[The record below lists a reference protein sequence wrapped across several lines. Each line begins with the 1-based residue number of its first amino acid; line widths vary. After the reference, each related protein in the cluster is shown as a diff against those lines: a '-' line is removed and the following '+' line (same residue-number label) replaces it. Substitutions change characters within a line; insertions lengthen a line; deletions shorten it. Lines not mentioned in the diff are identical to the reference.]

1 MGMLTGAFLQGAGQ
15 GLNVLGQSMQRDLD
29 RQTDEAMFEKRTRML
44 AEIQRENATVQRQDQ
59 AAFED
64 QRFPVRLDQE
74 RQTMTV
80 RGEAQTAAEVAR
92 ATNPELIAARDE
104 EARRATQREI
114 DALVQRANNPDLS
127 AAEQRKAAAELEKL
141 KAEVKIRG
149 DGAIRVANA
158 TRAPRE
164 GSKSVSDQLAEKEK
178 ALGRPLTQAEREA
191 LVLGARG
198 NNESQ
203 ALRVKQ
209 AEEAAT
215 KAIDEGRIKPQDRAS
230 FVRAQ
235 LDSYGEFEA
244 RAQTDEL
251 LRTERAAGNVGRFI
265 DAMRRQGADDAALL
279 KLGVTKDEI
288 KKATAAPAANAPRGM
303 LSRAPAKA
311 PEDVI
316 GNQPIG
322 PLTRQRDIEESAR
335 AGNKRAIEYLRRQ
348 QAGRL
353 ENQNAPRDAASM
365 MNG

>member
-1 MGMLTGAFLQGAGQ
+1 MGMLAAVLQGASQ
-15 GLNVLGQSMQRDLD
+15 GMNVLGQSMQRDLD
-29 RQTDEAMFEKRTRML
+29 RQDEQTMWEKRNRLL
-44 AEIQRENATVQRQDQ
+44 AEIQAESARAQRTEQ
-59 AAFED
+59 AAFD
-64 QRFPVRLDQE
+64 DARFPVRLDQE
-74 RQTMTV
+74 RQTMAA

-92 ATNPELIAARDE
+92 ATNPELITAQDE
-104 EARRATQREI
+104 AARRATQREI
-114 DALVQRANNPDLS
+114 DALVQKANNPDLT
-127 AAEQRKAAAELEKL
+127 AAERRKTEADIEKL

-164 GSKSVSDQLAEKEK
+164 GARSVSDQLAEKEK
-178 ALGRPLTQAEREA
+178 ALGRPLTQQEREA
-191 LVLGARG
+191 LVLGAKGGDGDR
-198 NNESQ
+198 
-203 ALRVKQ
+203 ALRIKQ

-215 KAIDEGRIKPQDRAS
+215 KAIELGSLKPEDRAK

-251 LRTERAAGNVGRFI
+251 LRTERASGNVGRFI
-265 DAMRRQGADDAALL
+265 EALRKQGADDAALL
-279 KLGVTKDEI
+279 KLGVTKDEL
-288 KKATAAPAANAPRGM
+288 KKAAGAPAANAPRGM
-303 LSRAPAKA
+303 LSRVPARE
-311 PEDVI
+311 PQDVI

-348 QAGRL
+348 EAGRL
-353 ENQNAPRDAASM
+353 ENQTTPRDTASM

>member
-29 RQTDEAMFEKRTRML
+29 RQDEQSMWERRTQL
-44 AEIQRENATVQRQDQ
+44 LGEIQRENATVQREDQ

-64 QRFPVRLDQE
+64 KRFPVRLDQE
-74 RQTMTV
+74 RQTTTA
-80 RGEAQTAAEVAR
+80 RGEAQTAVEVAR
-92 ATNPELIAARDE
+92 ATNPELIAAQDE
-104 EARRATQREI
+104 AARKATQRDI
-114 DALVQRANNPDLS
+114 DALVQKANNPDLT
-127 AAEQRKAAAELEKL
+127 AAERRAALTKLEDL

-158 TRAPRE
+158 TRVPKE
-164 GSKSVSDQLAEKEK
+164 GAKSVSDQLAEKEK
-178 ALGRPLTQAEREA
+178 ALGRPLTTAEREA
-191 LVLGARG
+191 LVLGAKADNG
-198 NNESQ
+198 NQ

-215 KAIDEGRIKPQDRAS
+215 KAIETGSLKPEDRAK

-251 LRTERAAGNVGRFI
+251 LRTERSAGNVARFI
-265 DAMRRQGADDAALL
+265 DSMRKQGADDAALL
-279 KLGVTKDEI
+279 KLGVTKAEL
-288 KKATAAPAANAPRGM
+288 KQPATGPDKGAAARRGDGAAKVPQ
-303 LSRAPAKA
+303 
-311 PEDVI
+311 DVV

-322 PLTRQRDIEESAR
+322 MLTRQTDIEESAR

-348 QAGRL
+348 EAGRL
-353 ENQNAPRDAASM
+353 QNNTAPRDAASL